1 MKAADHDIFSL
12 IAHYER
18 EITEAA
24 GMPISM
30 VRFAASFFASVAVGL
45 LLKFVPTAKGAVSL
59 HLLRTRIQALL
70 QSGAALLT
78 LSGFSFHMSSRSC
91 LPA

>member
-1 MKAADHDIFSL
+1 MKNTNHDILSL
-12 IAHYER
+12 IAHYEH

-45 LLKFVPTAKGAVSL
+45 LLKFVPTAKGARPL
-59 HLLRTRIQALL
+59 YLLRTKFLALI
-70 QSGAALLT
+70 QSGAALLIPKW
-78 LSGFSFHMSSRSC
+78 LFVS
-91 LPA
+91 

>member
-1 MKAADHDIFSL
+1 MKNADHDIFSL
-12 IAHYER
+12 IAHYEH

-45 LLKFVPTAKGAVSL
+45 LLKFVPTAKGVV
-59 HLLRTRIQALL
+59 HPQLLRVSAPAIPCCRC
-70 QSGAALLT
+70 
-78 LSGFSFHMSSRSC
+78 SSR
-91 LPA
+91 P

>member
-1 MKAADHDIFSL
+1 MKNTDHDIFSL
-12 IAHYER
+12 IAHYEH

-45 LLKFVPTAKGAVSL
+45 LLKFVPTAKGAVPL
-59 HLLRTRIQALL
+59 QTLWTRKLALL

-78 LSGFSFHMSSRSC
+78 
-91 LPA
+91 PE

>member
-1 MKAADHDIFSL
+1 MKNADYNIFSL
-12 IAHYER
+12 IAHYEH

-45 LLKFVPTAKGAVSL
+45 LLKFVPTAKGAVLLCS
-59 HLLRTRIQALL
+59 LRTNNIGSNPVWRCCA
-70 QSGAALLT
+70 
-78 LSGFSFHMSSRSC
+78 H
-91 LPA
+91 P

>member
-1 MKAADHDIFSL
+1 MKNTNHDILSL
-12 IAHYER
+12 IAHYEH

-45 LLKFVPTAKGAVSL
+45 LLKFVPTAKGTIPL
-59 HLLRTRIQALL
+59 YLLRTLVQAPMH
-70 QSGAALLT
+70 SGAALLIPKW
-78 LSGFSFHMSSRSC
+78 LLVSQVV
-91 LPA
+91 P

>member
-1 MKAADHDIFSL
+1 MKHADHDIFSL
-12 IAHYER
+12 IAHYEH

-45 LLKFVPTAKGAVSL
+45 LLKFVPTAKGVVPF
-59 HLLRTRIQALL
+59 HLLRLRV
-70 QSGAALLT
+70 
-78 LSGFSFHMSSRSC
+78 SFQHVI
-91 LPA
+91 L